1 MATILRDGDLSLLSG
16 KVAIIGYGSQG
27 HAHALNL
34 RDSGIEVEVGLRE
47 GGSSW
52 GEAEAA
58 GLTVRP
64 IAEAAAGA
72 RLVSLLL
79 PDQVQPRVWRES
91 VEPALDADAAVL
103 FAHGFNVLYGRV
115 APGERHDVIMVAPKG
130 PGHIVRRLFAEGYG
144 TPALIAV
151 ERDASGRAR
160 DLALAYAVGIG
171 AGRAGILETTFR
183 EETETDLFGEQAVL
197 CGGTAEL
204 IRAGFETLVEA
215 GYQPEVAYYECLHEL
230 KLIVD
235 LIYEGGLS
243 HMRWSISDTA
253 EFGDYTR
260 GRRVIDEHVRE
271 ELKGIL
277 HEIQDGSFAREWI
290 ADMDEGEPRLRSLRA
305 EAAGERIET
314 VGRELRSLMHRAG
327 AGDEGAVR

>member
-1 MATILRDGDLSLLSG
+1 
-16 KVAIIGYGSQG
+16 
-27 HAHALNL
+27 
-34 RDSGIEVEVGLRE
+34 
-47 GGSSW
+47 
-52 GEAEAA
+52 
-58 GLTVRP
+58 
-64 IAEAAAGA
+64 
-72 RLVSLLL
+72 
-79 PDQVQPRVWRES
+79 
-91 VEPALDADAAVL
+91 
-103 FAHGFNVLYGRV
+103 
-115 APGERHDVIMVAPKG
+115 MVAPKG

-160 DLALAYAVGIG
+160 DVALAYAVGIG
-171 AGRAGILETTFR
+171 AGRAGILETSFK

-271 ELKGIL
+271 EMKGIL
-277 HEIQDGSFAREWI
+277 REIQDGSFAREWI
-290 ADMDEGEPRLRSLRA
+290 ADMDGDERRLRSLRA
-305 EAAGERIET
+305 EAGNERIEV

-327 AGDEGAVR
+327 VEDPGAVG